1 MPSKDADQ
9 FLEKLVAVMRE
20 ERQAKGLSQ
29 ESWAAASG
37 VDRAT
42 ISRWE
47 RLERV
52 PSIMALYDLAEA
64 LGSPLHLFCE
74 KAKQRQ

>member
-9 FLEKLVAVMRE
+9 FLEKLAKVMRE
-20 ERQAKGLSQ
+20 ERLAKGLSQ
-29 ESWAAASG
+29 EAWAVASG

-52 PSIMALYDLAEA
+52 PSIMALYDLAAA
-64 LGSPLHLFCE
+64 LDAPLHVLCQ
-74 KAKQRQ
+74 KAG